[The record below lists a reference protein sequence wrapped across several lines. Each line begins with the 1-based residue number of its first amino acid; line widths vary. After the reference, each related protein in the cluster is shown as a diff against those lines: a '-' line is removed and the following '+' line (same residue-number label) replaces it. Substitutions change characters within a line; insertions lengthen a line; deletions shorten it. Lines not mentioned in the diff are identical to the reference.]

1 MDGGS
6 YILARN
12 LDELNAASTFASR
25 QTLAARQSGKCVT
38 CPADNPPCNLSCS
51 QGEECSYR
59 VPTDCTTCTK
69 AICVAV
75 ENTSSSGNDTGG
87 KSGPNIGA
95 IVGGVIGGLVV
106 VAIVAY
112 LVWRFCVKPKRSEF
126 TQSVYYQ
133 ESHGGEGIEKD
144 AASRMTRRSST
155 HTVHSIASTV
165 LTRASNIIQI
175 AYIPGVTNRA
185 TPTSPTVL
193 VPPVPPIPMQHAE
206 GGRGED
212 GQGDQHYFVPGAL
225 RDSTYSGLSGYSDR
239 TSYATRTSYAPRSS
253 IASTIYGKS
262 AHVFTSAQSGM
273 RAKPTMVSVK
283 SFANGSPENTP
294 PVPSLDLEK
303 FGPTRPKSSASNFSV
318 GSTFLNNAS
327 TATATPARAQVVKV
341 GGGPQVVKVGSGLK
355 KVDISRSGSEPSS
368 SASSAVTSVAELPG
382 DSAAPRHSNAI
393 TIIEDS
399 PSVDQGPFS
408 DPPAAKSSPSLGV
421 VVEDEPEEDEAP
433 KDKKAATVS
442 VTAIQRGSSPFGDQH
457 ATKD

>member
-1 MDGGS
+1 MES
-6 YILARN
+6 TSWIIARN
-12 LDELNAASTFASR
+12 LEELHAGLALVNR
-25 QTLAARQSGKCVT
+25 QADDCKK
-38 CPADNPPCNLSCS
+38 CPAENPPCNCS
-51 QGEECSYR
+51 ADEDCSYKI
-59 VPTDCTTCTK
+59 PGDCKSCTE
-69 AICVAV
+69 AICIPK
-75 ENTSSSGNDTGG
+75 ESDTISDGDDGG
-87 KSGPNIGA
+87 SDGPNIGA

-112 LVWRFCVKPKRSEF
+112 LVWRFLVKPKRSELA
-126 TQSVYYQ
+126 QSIYYQ
-133 ESHGGEGIEKD
+133 ETQGGEGVEKD
-144 AASRMTRRSST
+144 AQSRMTRRSST

-206 GGRGED
+206 GARGEEGLD
-212 GQGDQHYFVPGAL
+212 DQHYFVPGAL

-239 TSYATRTSYAPRSS
+239 ASYATRTSYAPRSS

-283 SFANGSPENTP
+283 SFGNGSPDSTP
-294 PVPSLDLEK
+294 PVPSLDVEK
-303 FGPTRPKSSASNFSV
+303 FAPTRPKSTASTFSV

-341 GGGPQVVKVGSGLK
+341 GSGPQVVKVGSGLK
-355 KVDISRSGSEPSS
+355 KVDVSRSETSS
-368 SASSAVTSVAELPG
+368 SASSTTNNVAELHG
-382 DSAAPRHSNAI
+382 DSAAPRGSNVP

-408 DPPAAKSSPSLGV
+408 DPLAAKSPGGGLQV
-421 VVEDEPEEDEAP
+421 VMEDEPEDNDGED
-433 KDKKAATVS
+433 DKKAATVS
-442 VTAIQRGSSPFGDQH
+442 VTSIQRGSSPFGDQH

>member
-12 LDELNAASTFASR
+12 LDELHAALTFSSR
-25 QTLAARQSGKCVT
+25 QTLAARQSGKCVE
-38 CPADNPPCNLSCS
+38 CPADNPPCDLACDK
-51 QGEECSYR
+51 GEECSYR

-69 AICVAV
+69 AICVAA
-75 ENTSSSGNDTGG
+75 ENSSGSSNDDGG
-87 KSGPNIGA
+87 SSGPNIGA

-112 LVWRFCVKPKRSEF
+112 LVWRFCVKPKRSELA
-126 TQSVYYQ
+126 QSVYYQ

-193 VPPVPPIPMQHAE
+193 VPPVPPIPMHHAE
-206 GGRGED
+206 GRHGEE
-212 GQGDQHYFVPGAL
+212 GQDDQHYFVPGAL

-283 SFANGSPENTP
+283 SFGTGSPENTP

-303 FGPTRPKSSASNFSV
+303 FGPARPKSSASTFSV

-341 GGGPQVVKVGSGLK
+341 GGGPHVVKVGSGLK
-355 KVDISRSGSEPSS
+355 KVDISRSGSESSS
-368 SASSAVTSVAELPG
+368 SASSAITSVAELPG
-382 DSAAPRHSNAI
+382 DSATPRDSNAV

-421 VVEDEPEEDEAP
+421 VVEDEDETP
-433 KDKKAATVS
+433 HDKKAATVS

>member
-1 MDGGS
+1 MEGGG

-12 LDELNAASTFASR
+12 LDELSAALTFQAR
-25 QTLAARQSGKCVT
+25 QTLEARQSGKCVE
-38 CPADNPPCNLSCS
+38 CPADNPPCEPCDS
-51 QGEECSYR
+51 GEECSYR

-69 AICVAV
+69 AICVPAD
-75 ENTSSSGNDTGG
+75 NQSNSSDDGG
-87 KSGPNIGA
+87 SSGPNIGA

-112 LVWRFCVKPKRSEF
+112 LVWRFCVKPKRSELA
-126 TQSVYYQ
+126 QSVYYQ
-133 ESHGGEGIEKD
+133 ESQGEGVEKD
-144 AASRMTRRSST
+144 TASRMTRRSST

-185 TPTSPTVL
+185 SPTSPTVL

-212 GQGDQHYFVPGAL
+212 GQDDQHYFVPGAL

-283 SFANGSPENTP
+283 SFGTGSPENTP

-303 FGPTRPKSSASNFSV
+303 FGPTRPKSTASTFSV

-355 KVDISRSGSEPSS
+355 KVDISSRSGSEPSS
-368 SASSAVTSVAELPG
+368 SASSAITSVAELPG
-382 DSAAPRHSNAI
+382 DSATSRDSNAV

-408 DPPAAKSSPSLGV
+408 DPPSARSPQGLGV
-421 VVEDEPEEDEAP
+421 VMEDEPEEDESQHA
-433 KDKKAATVS
+433 KKSATIS
-442 VTAIQRGSSPFGDQH
+442 VTAMKRGSSPFGDQH

>member
-1 MDGGS
+1 MES
-6 YILARN
+6 TRYIISRDLDQLHAALALVN
-12 LDELNAASTFASR
+12 R
-25 QTLAARQSGKCVT
+25 QNDDCIK
-38 CPADNPPCNLSCS
+38 CPAENPPCGCDAD
-51 QGEECSYR
+51 EECSYIT
-59 VPTDCTTCTK
+59 PSDCTSCTK
-69 AICVAV
+69 AVCLPA
-75 ENTSSSGNDTGG
+75 ESNSDGNSGGDSDGG
-87 KSGPNIGA
+87 SDGPNIGA

-106 VAIVAY
+106 VGIVAY
-112 LVWRFCVKPKRSEF
+112 LVWRFLVKPKRSELA
-126 TQSVYYQ
+126 QSVYYE
-133 ESHGGEGIEKD
+133 ESHGGEGVEKD
-144 AASRMTRRSST
+144 TASRMTRRSST

-206 GGRGED
+206 GGPGEE
-212 GQGDQHYFVPGAL
+212 GQDDQHFFVPGAL

-253 IASTIYGKS
+253 VASTIYGKS

-283 SFANGSPENTP
+283 SFGNLSPENTP
-294 PVPSLDLEK
+294 PVPSLDMEK
-303 FGPTRPKSSASNFSV
+303 FGPTRPKSTASTFSV

-327 TATATPARAQVVKV
+327 TATATPARAQVVKL

-355 KVDISRSGSEPSS
+355 KVDVSRSETSS
-368 SASSAVTSVAELPG
+368 LASSGITSVAELHG
-382 DSAAPRHSNAI
+382 DSVTPRDSNST

-408 DPPAAKSSPSLGV
+408 DPPATKAATGNLGV
-421 VVEDEPEEDEAP
+421 VMEDEPEENESQN
-433 KDKKAATVS
+433 DKNKTASVS
-442 VTAIQRGSSPFGDQH
+442 VAAIQRGSSPFGDQH

>member
-12 LDELNAASTFASR
+12 LDELHAALAYSSR
-25 QTLAARQSGKCVT
+25 KTLEARQSGKCVE
-38 CPADNPPCNLSCS
+38 CPADNPPCNLACGSH
-51 QGEECSYR
+51 EECSYR

-69 AICVAV
+69 AICVAT
-75 ENTSSSGNDTGG
+75 ESSGSPNSDGSSS
-87 KSGPNIGA
+87 SGPNIGA
-95 IVGGVIGGLVV
+95 IVGGVIGGLVA
-106 VAIVAY
+106 VAVVAY
-112 LVWRFCVKPKRSEF
+112 LVWRFWVKPKRSELA
-126 TQSVYYQ
+126 QSVYYQ
-133 ESHGGEGIEKD
+133 ESHGDGVEKD
-144 AASRMTRRSST
+144 AASRITRRSST

-206 GGRGED
+206 GGHGEE
-212 GQGDQHYFVPGAL
+212 GQDDQHYFVPGAL

-283 SFANGSPENTP
+283 SFGNGTPENTP

-303 FGPTRPKSSASNFSV
+303 FGPTRPKSAASNFSV

-355 KVDISRSGSEPSS
+355 KVDISRSGSESSS

-382 DSAAPRHSNAI
+382 DNPTARHSNAV

-408 DPPAAKSSPSLGV
+408 DPPAAKSTPSLGV
-421 VVEDEPEEDEAP
+421 VVEDEDETP
-433 KDKKAATVS
+433 HDKRAAAVS
-442 VTAIQRGSSPFGDQH
+442 VSAIQRGNSPFGDQH